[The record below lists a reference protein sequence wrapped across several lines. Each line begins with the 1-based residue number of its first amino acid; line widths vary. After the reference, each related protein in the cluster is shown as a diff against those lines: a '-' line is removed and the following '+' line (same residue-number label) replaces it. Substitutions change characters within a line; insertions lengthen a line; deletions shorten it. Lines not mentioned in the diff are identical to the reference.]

1 MLYVF
6 LRTRLHHSNFFLYL
20 QRFVTQLAAVT
31 FQTLAPGVY
40 VNVAQAL
47 PVKQQLQRV
56 VQVAPVFAAQV
67 VHVLVPQR
75 YQNAYG
81 AMEAHQICQ

>member
-1 MLYVF
+1 M
-6 LRTRLHHSNFFLYL
+6 YL
-20 QRFVTQLAAVT
+20 QRFVAQLAAST
-31 FQTLAPGVY
+31 FPMLAPGVH

-47 PVKQQLQRV
+47 PVILLLQRV
-56 VQVAPVFAAQV
+56 VQVAPVFVAQV